1 MKGVIS
7 CGDSCENIDSCKYKY
22 KTWTKHNIYCIYTK
36 YKICVTNESTYPF
49 LFFSTLS
56 FYFNIL
62 EPIVSI
68 WDIQAIF

>member
-36 YKICVTNESTYPF
+36 YKICVTN
-49 LFFSTLS
+49 
-56 FYFNIL
+56 
-62 EPIVSI
+62 
-68 WDIQAIF
+68 